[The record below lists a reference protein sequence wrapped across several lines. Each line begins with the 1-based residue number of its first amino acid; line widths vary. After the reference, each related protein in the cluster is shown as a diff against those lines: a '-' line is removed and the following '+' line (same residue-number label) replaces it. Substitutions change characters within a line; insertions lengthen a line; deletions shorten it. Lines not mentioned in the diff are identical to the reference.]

1 MSVLEI
7 IKNNRNWNNNVNS
20 VCIDNGIC
28 KTAKEINEAL
38 EKKIK
43 KEEKEKEM
51 FYKKREF
58 EQQLILG
65 KELSKLDKERLKRE
79 IAKKRMKKK
88 REGEE

>member
-1 MSVLEI
+1 LFYKYNVITNNRKISMSVLEI

-38 EKKIK
+38 EKKFK

-51 FYKKREF
+51 FYKKEN
-58 EQQLILG
+58 
-65 KELSKLDKERLKRE
+65 LSSN
-79 IAKKRMKKK
+79 
-88 REGEE
+88 